1 MQNLAKII
9 SKYLVNWYVIFQVR
23 WGDAHDGYGEQYW
36 EYNHGPKQYGK
47 EVKYKPAASEAKPVY
62 EPKPVYASN
71 SL

>member
-1 MQNLAKII
+1 MNHQTI
-9 SKYLVNWYVIFQVR
+9 SLKGHIYFQVR

-36 EYNHGPKQYGK
+36 EYNHGPKEYGK

-62 EPKPVYASN
+62 ASN

>member
-1 MQNLAKII
+1 M
-9 SKYLVNWYVIFQVR
+9 R